1 MTKQTW
7 KKKSYRCT
15 RNEIKQKKKKEML
28 NSKLD
33 SFKWKQQK
41 KMKDGIYVKTLLLR
55 KYPEF
60 IKDINWQI
68 QEAEGIQLDK

>member
-1 MTKQTW
+1 
-7 KKKSYRCT
+7 
-15 RNEIKQKKKKEML
+15 
-28 NSKLD
+28 
-33 SFKWKQQK
+33 
-41 KMKDGIYVKTLLLR
+41 MKDGIYVKTLLLR